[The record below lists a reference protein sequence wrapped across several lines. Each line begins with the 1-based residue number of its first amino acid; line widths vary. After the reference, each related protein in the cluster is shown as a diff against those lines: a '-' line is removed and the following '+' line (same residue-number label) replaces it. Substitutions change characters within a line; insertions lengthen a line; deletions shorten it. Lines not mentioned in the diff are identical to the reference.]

1 VSDVSPFW
9 PPGEPHTL
17 PLPEGVLYD
26 ALVRAATARPDHPA
40 TLFYGGVLTYA
51 ELLRQVDALAGYL
64 QNICG
69 VKRGDR
75 VMVALQNSPQ
85 YVIAYYAVM
94 RADAVVVPINPMNK
108 TAELDYIASDS
119 GATVAIVG
127 SDLVDVFA
135 PLLGNVI
142 NSIIVAASLR
152 DAKRIVPHGAGL
164 ARLGLCDRSQ
174 RDAVADDRDASR
186 SLPVPLHIRHD
197 GQAEGLHASALERAV
212 HGSAAGALVP
222 ARWRRRA
229 DWRAAVLSCGGHAGL
244 DECGD
249 LGRRDADADGA
260 LG

>member
-1 VSDVSPFW
+1 VSAVSPFW

-40 TLFYGGVLTYA
+40 TLFYGGVVTYA

-85 YVIAYYAVM
+85 YVISYYAVM

-119 GATVAIVG
+119 GAG
-127 SDLVDVFA
+127 W
-135 PLLGNVI
+135 
-142 NSIIVAASLR
+142 
-152 DAKRIVPHGAGL
+152 
-164 ARLGLCDRSQ
+164 RS
-174 RDAVADDRDASR
+174 
-186 SLPVPLHIRHD
+186 
-197 GQAEGLHASALERAV
+197 
-212 HGSAAGALVP
+212 SAAISSMFLHRCLATPSTASSSRTITTMYPRHRLTRCRP
-222 ARWRRRA
+222 A
-229 DWRAAVLSCGGHAGL
+229 
-244 DECGD
+244 
-249 LGRRDADADGA
+249 
-260 LG
+260 